1 MDFFLEQTNL
11 LLVFV
16 AVAAG
21 VMLLLPTILKGNA
34 KSVGVQQAVQL
45 ANQSQGIFIDVRAL
59 EAFKAGSIPQ
69 ARNVPAADI
78 QAKLASLPKDKPI
91 IIVFEQGRESTSV
104 AGSLRKQGY
113 EQAVSLDGG
122 LRAWT
127 AAGMPVSKKS

>member
-21 VMLLLPTILKGNA
+21 TMLLLPTILKGNA

-45 ANQSQGIFIDVRAL
+45 ANQSQGIFIDVRGQD
-59 EAFKAGSIPQ
+59 AFKAGSIPQ

-91 IIVFEQGRESTSV
+91 IIVCEQGRDSTSV

-113 EQAVSLDGG
+113 DQAVSLDGG
-122 LRAWT
+122 LRGWVS
-127 AAGMPVSKKS
+127 AGMPVSKKS